1 MPRILHLVDD
11 TTPGGVMRVIDH
23 LTTSPKLADQADHIV
38 RIVSPTGALP
48 AVQAD
53 VVVSHLSLSWQ
64 RLPHLI
70 AFRARHAQLP
80 LIHVEHS
87 YTEAFTAQ
95 NVSARARFFTM
106 LRLSFSLFDRVV
118 AVSEAQGR
126 WLQKRGL
133 VGPSS
138 LQVIPSAIDL
148 SAFRAIPRQSGPVR
162 VIGAIGRLHR
172 QKGFDIL
179 IDAFRMLPDRDIA
192 LHIHGTG
199 PEAAALAAGAAGDPR
214 ILFHGHTVSPVAAYS
229 KVDLVA
235 MPSRWE
241 AFGLVALE
249 ARAAG
254 RRLVC
259 ADVDGLRESGKGARF
274 VRGASVRDWASTLAM
289 CLTEAATSVASPDA
303 HDSFSDSWLRMLD
316 DVLPHKVMAA

>member
-11 TTPGGVMRVIDH
+11 TTPGGVMRVIEH
-23 LTTSPKLADQADHIV
+23 VTTNAALSARAEHCVQV
-38 RIVSPTGALP
+38 VSPTGPLP
-48 AVQAD
+48 PVQAD
-53 VVVSHLSLSWQ
+53 VIVSHLSLSWR
-64 RLPHLI
+64 RLPLLI
-70 AFRARHAQLP
+70 AFRARHAQVP

-87 YTEAFTAQ
+87 YTEAFTAL

-106 LRLSFSLFDRVV
+106 LRLSLSLFDRVV

-133 VGPSS
+133 VDAPS
-138 LQVIPSAIDL
+138 LQVIPSAVDL
-148 SAFRAIPRQSGPVR
+148 SPFRAVPRQSGPVR

-179 IDAFRMLPDRDIA
+179 IEAFRMLPDPDIA

-199 PEAAALAAGAAGDPR
+199 PEAADLAARAAGDTR
-214 ILFHGHTVSPVAAYS
+214 IRFFGHAASPAAAYGG
-229 KVDLVA
+229 VDLVA

-254 RRLVC
+254 RGLVC
-259 ADVDGLRESGKGARF
+259 ADVDGLRESGAGARF
-274 VRGASVRDWASTLAM
+274 VRGSTPQDWARALTA
-289 CLTEAATSVASPDA
+289 CLNDPLPAVPPPAAFDPCCDG
-303 HDSFSDSWLRMLD
+303 WLRLMD
-316 DVLPHKVMAA
+316 DILQPTAMAA